1 MAGRLLCAARWKEET
16 TAARPRHS
24 SPPRT
29 TRPPQKIII
38 QLEFTPT
45 PTPPPTVV
53 FIIIL
58 SKKIIQAYCWPVM
71 SGALAHLCIRPMTAS
86 HISLIIATVSRLYV
100 PNTPNPP
107 GTPSLICMHIKRFFH
122 PACVLPFYS
131 FRLPWFFFTPPRPG
145 ALGQGRS
152 FRSASTARRYR
163 VNGIGAKSRRFAP
176 PLPPEINIL

>member
-38 QLEFTPT
+38 QLEFAPT

-131 FRLPWFFFTPPRPG
+131 FRLPWFFFHPSSTRRI
-145 ALGQGRS
+145 RS
-152 FRSASTARRYR
+152 GSVLPFC
-163 VNGIGAKSRRFAP
+163 VNGSTISRQRNRSQIEAFRPPFAP
-176 PLPPEINIL
+176 WN